1 MMYNY
6 YEHYA
11 PKKHSN
17 HLYKKKTTKNLTRN
31 VRRCKESMI
40 IWDFKTHK
48 TDQIDKSKD
57 GKPKHHN

>member
-1 MMYNY
+1 MNIMHQKNT
-6 YEHYA
+6 A
-11 PKKHSN
+11 IIFIKKN
-17 HLYKKKTTKNLTRN
+17 TKNLTRN
-31 VRRCKESMI
+31 VRRCRESMI